1 MKKLAVF
8 LIMKNLFST
17 QNARTDWTL
26 ALAWTCMVLAV
37 ASATALLLHLDT
49 IK

>member
-1 MKKLAVF
+1 
-8 LIMKNLFST
+8 
-17 QNARTDWTL
+17 L